1 MLHDRHIVIYVLDIG
16 RLWFKTL
23 RQKETE
29 VVTNLKTL
37 IELPSFLCS
46 STLLLPKLGG
56 AGGNAERLMARDKR
70 GRKQNYVTKTNMP
83 EDISTSTAKTGSTV
97 GKNFTIQYRNSQRK
111 TTSFLVKLQL

>member
-1 MLHDRHIVIYVLDIG
+1 MNGLLCQYCMLHDRHIVIYVLDIG

-70 GRKQNYVTKTNMP
+70 GSQV
-83 EDISTSTAKTGSTV
+83 GSR
-97 GKNFTIQYRNSQRK
+97 IM
-111 TTSFLVKLQL
+111 